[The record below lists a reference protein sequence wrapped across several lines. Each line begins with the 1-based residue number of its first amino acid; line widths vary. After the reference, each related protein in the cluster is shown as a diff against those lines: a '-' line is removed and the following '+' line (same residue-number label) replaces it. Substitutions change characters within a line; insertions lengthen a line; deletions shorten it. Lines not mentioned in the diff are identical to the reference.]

1 MCNVCIC
8 KVEKRAA
15 AFTLCFNGSQANTGF
30 AKPCIMFLLRQ
41 LWKLERGLM
50 MVLALFYCG
59 LSVCSCSSFVNFVAL
74 SHMSIIRKQ
83 SLTLNYKV
91 QSSSGSKK
99 HAIYRCSWIINRDF
113 HGFGICHVSWPI
125 WDFVAQ
131 KFSMNRTQFW
141 WLPTKVKWSA
151 GGIVGC
157 CHSGLSTWLCFRI
170 ENRKYKERIFNVV
183 QFIHQTLWKYV
194 AVAQGRTFYSW
205 KCTKTISQ

>member
-1 MCNVCIC
+1 
-8 KVEKRAA
+8 
-15 AFTLCFNGSQANTGF
+15 
-30 AKPCIMFLLRQ
+30 MFLLRQ

-99 HAIYRCSWIINRDF
+99 HAIYRCSRIINRDF

-194 AVAQGRTFYSW
+194 VVAQGRTFYSR
-205 KCTKTISQ
+205 KCTKTISQKDFFDIFRTCGMWIPKLDFRMIPYLLCW